1 MQSCVKEP
9 INGLKHKCNVPRK
22 NTGLN
27 LRSKPSCIVEENGG
41 EWEFSQDEK
50 RSTYTLIWNDKASES
65 PPTGVTC
72 TSPKRHSQVYN
83 VAKFPSFFGTRK
95 LRLCPPLIGQP
106 HRTALLSL
114 VSNNCLGDTIDKDT
128 DVIPET
134 VTNNQLQL
142 FSQHMQSLRM
152 CACASLHGPSANR
165 LRNCNLFGLFDLLY
179 SKHKKY
185 WTELKALL
193 GKWQALERLCVVTRT
208 HSN

>member
-9 INGLKHKCNVPRK
+9 TNGLKHKCNVPRK

-72 TSPKRHSQVYN
+72 TSHKRDTRRSKMWQS
-83 VAKFPSFFGTRK
+83 FPPSLEQQNYDSNK
-95 LRLCPPLIGQP
+95 LCSPLIGQP

-114 VSNNCLGDTIDKDT
+114 VSDNCLGDTIDKDT

-134 VTNNQLQL
+134 APTEELQFIWFIWPTVFQAQKVL
-142 FSQHMQSLRM
+142 TEGTFGKMTSIRKTM
-152 CACASLHGPSANR
+152 CSHQNTL
-165 LRNCNLFGLFDLLY
+165 
-179 SKHKKY
+179 
-185 WTELKALL
+185 
-193 GKWQALERLCVVTRT
+193 
-208 HSN
+208 